1 MVTNTVQN
9 IYPDPVECVI
19 TCYED
24 GSICIND
31 KLGNE
36 IAGVQE
42 SEYFKSYKVKQIT
55 EIQESMVDIKI
66 VESDGTICKV
76 RKIGDLV
83 YKIPCD
89 DTKMVKTIK

>member
-1 MVTNTVQN
+1 MVANTVQS
-9 IYPDPVECVI
+9 IYPKSVECVI

-36 IAGVQE
+36 IEGVQE
-42 SEYFKSYKVKQIT
+42 AEYFKLYKVKEIT

-89 DTKMVKTIK
+89 DTKRVKAI